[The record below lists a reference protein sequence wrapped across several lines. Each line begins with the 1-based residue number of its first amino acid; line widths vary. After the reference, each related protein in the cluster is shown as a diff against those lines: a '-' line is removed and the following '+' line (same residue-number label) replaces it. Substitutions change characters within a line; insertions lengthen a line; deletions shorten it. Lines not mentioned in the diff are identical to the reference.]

1 MAGEVAT
8 LGLNFIA
15 DGQIIPGFEAEP
27 DVTAIDQETPGREAE
42 SGTEATGQEMHELK
56 IDPEFRDLI
65 PPLSREE
72 FEALKENLSTYGCR
86 DRLIIWKDQNILLD
100 GHHRYQICTEL
111 GIPFETKEIELP
123 SRADAKIWIIK
134 NQRGRRNLN
143 ESQRAMLAVTLNDIY
158 CEQAKERMGTRT
170 DLGQNLARSEVGRS
184 AEKAAKDMGVSHQT
198 VSFAKKVSVKG
209 IPNLVKRVES
219 GDIAV
224 SAASKIASLPLEKQ
238 EKIMEKVETQ
248 IEAGSKPKVVAL
260 MREIVLSDQETPN
273 EADKFL
279 ERFKK
284 NQEASLKL
292 LQDIES
298 SQCPENLAALLA
310 IVEKITARLKE
321 IEIKSLDLLMY
332 ETISTDKD
340 MKEFALINGKG
351 NKIKIFKGISP
362 LQAAL
367 KAFAQGHIDIRL
379 HERGTKKV
387 HKFTGE
393 WKQAKMPEDA
403 PSGMLVE
410 IPKPYVKNEGAEMLN
425 PVQTLDDYDYQIL
438 SLLGHWQPI
447 KCFVLQNRLK
457 KKGWSEDSV
466 KMNITKYIELGLV
479 SKEKYR
485 TRNGIIRS
493 INSRKLTRT
502 HTLNLTQT
510 GKDKIKSHTD
520 AFCERFASR

>member
-72 FEALKENLSTYGCR
+72 FEALKEDIKVNGCR
-86 DRLIIWKDQNILLD
+86 DKLVVWKDHNILLD
-100 GHHRYQICTEL
+100 GHHRYQICAEQE
-111 GIPFETKEIELP
+111 IRSETMEIELS
-123 SRADAKIWIIK
+123 SRAEAKIWILM

-367 KAFAQGHIDIRL
+367 KAVAQGYIDIRL
-379 HERGTKKV
+379 REMGTNKV

-410 IPKPYVKNEGAEMLN
+410 IPKPYLKNEGVEILT
-425 PVQTLDDYDYQIL
+425 PIQTLDDIDYELL
-438 SLLGHWQPI
+438 SFLGYWQPI
-447 KCFVLQNRLK
+447 KYFPLLTKLRNR
-457 KKGWSEDSV
+457 GWSDEYSTRR
-466 KMNITKYIELGLV
+466 IIRLIELNLIY
-479 SKEKYR
+479 KEKYK
-485 TRNGIIRS
+485 TENGITRA
-493 INSRKLTRT
+493 INVRKLTRNPF
-502 HTLNLTQT
+502 LSLTQN
-510 GKDKIKSHTD
+510 GKDKVKSHADT
-520 AFCERFASR
+520 FLERFMSH

>member
-27 DVTAIDQETPGREAE
+27 DVTAIDQETPGCEAE
-42 SGTEATGQEMHELK
+42 SKTEATGQEMHELK

-72 FEALKENLSTYGCR
+72 FEALKEDIKVNGCR
-86 DRLIIWKDQNILLD
+86 DKLVVWKDHNILLD
-100 GHHRYQICTEL
+100 GHHRYQICAEQEIRTENM
-111 GIPFETKEIELP
+111 EIELS
-123 SRADAKIWIIK
+123 SRAEAKIWILM

-170 DLGQNLARSEVGRS
+170 DLGQKLARSEVGRS
-184 AEKAAKDMGVSHQT
+184 AEKAAEDMGVSHQT
-198 VSFAKKVSVKG
+198 VSFAKKVATKG
-209 IPNLVKRVES
+209 IPELVRRVES
-219 GDIAV
+219 ADIAV

-273 EADKFL
+273 ESDKLL

-292 LQDIES
+292 LQNIES

-310 IVEKITARLKE
+310 IVEKITAKLKE
-321 IEIKSLDLLMY
+321 IEIKSLDLLMH
-332 ETISTDKD
+332 ETSSTDKD
-340 MKEFALINGKG
+340 MKEFALLDGKG
-351 NKIKIFKGISP
+351 NKIKNFKGRSP

-367 KAFAQGHIDIRL
+367 KAVAQGHIDIRL
-379 HERGTKKV
+379 REMGTKKV

-393 WKQAKMPEDA
+393 WKQVKMPEDA
-403 PSGMLVE
+403 PSGMLAE
-410 IPKPYVKNEGAEMLN
+410 IPKPYLKNEGVEILT
-425 PVQTLDDYDYQIL
+425 PIQTLDDTDYELL
-438 SLLGHWQPI
+438 SFLSYWQPI
-447 KCFVLQNRLK
+447 KYFPLLTKLRKRGWAEQYSTRRITRL
-457 KKGWSEDSV
+457 
-466 KMNITKYIELGLV
+466 IELNLIYM
-479 SKEKYR
+479 EKYKMK
-485 TRNGIIRS
+485 NGTLRA
-493 INSRKLTRT
+493 INVRKLTRNPF
-502 HTLNLTQT
+502 LSLTQT
-510 GKDKIKSHTD
+510 GKDKVKSHEDTV
-520 AFCERFASR
+520 FERFMSH

>member
-1 MAGEVAT
+1 MSGEVAT

-15 DGQIIPGFEAEP
+15 DGQIIPGLEAEP
-27 DVTAIDQETPGREAE
+27 DDIAIDQETPGREEE
-42 SGTEATGQEMHELK
+42 SGTEATCQEMPELE
-56 IDPEFRDLI
+56 IDPKFKDLI
-65 PPLSREE
+65 PPLCQEE
-72 FEALKENLSTYGCR
+72 FEALKENLSTYGCH
-86 DRLIIWKDQNILLD
+86 DRLTIWKGQNILLD

-170 DLGQNLARSEVGRS
+170 DLGQKLAKCEVGRS
-184 AEKAAKDMGVSHQT
+184 AEKAANNMGVSHQT
-198 VSFAKKVSVKG
+198 VSFAKKVSTKG
-209 IPNLVKRVES
+209 IPELVRRVES

-273 EADKFL
+273 ETDKFL
-279 ERFKK
+279 ERFMK

-292 LQDIES
+292 LQNIES
-298 SQCPENLAALLA
+298 SQRPENLAALLA

-367 KAFAQGHIDIRL
+367 KAVAQGHIDIRL

-410 IPKPYVKNEGAEMLN
+410 IPKPYVKNEGAEMLT
-425 PVQTLDDYDYQIL
+425 PIQTLDDYDYQIL

-457 KKGWSEDSV
+457 KKGWSEDSINM
-466 KMNITKYIELGLV
+466 KITKYIELGLV

-485 TRNGIIRS
+485 TRDGVIRS

-510 GKDKIKSHTD
+510 GKDEIKSHTD
-520 AFCERFASR
+520 AFLKRFASR